1 MTEIVLDA
9 SALLAMLWDE
19 PGGDKVAGALIGA
32 RMCVVNLAE
41 VTSHFVQHGMPPEA
55 VDAMLRPLPVTLLAA
70 DAELARIAGHLR
82 SATIEEGLSLGDRFC
97 LALALR
103 DGLPVWT
110 ADRQWASVAEKIGV
124 KVKCIRPAKRSNQ

>member
-1 MTEIVLDA
+1 MTSIVLDA
-9 SALLAMLWDE
+9 SALLAMLRDE

-32 RMCVVNLAE
+32 LMCVVSLAE

-55 VDAMLRPLPVTLLAA
+55 VDAMLRPLPVTLVAA

-103 DGLPVWT
+103 DDLPVWT

-124 KVKCIRPAKRSNQ
+124 KVKCIRPAKRSNK